1 MHAMLQRNVDSG
13 YITEEQA
20 EYIQTAI
27 DNHESL
33 VIAGHRSAGGR
44 PFMAALMAL
53 AKGQYETIQVKDASS
68 IEEDAEYYLI
78 PGLGTDDFADI
89 ITDALSKE
97 GSSIVTLKEPE
108 HPYSI
113 LKVMKDAY
121 KKTGDASKV
130 VTLLEARKIDG
141 VPYLINI
148 NRHFYNEKGKVK
160 KEETPRTEFPEA

>member
-33 VIAGHRSAGGR
+33 VISGHRSAGGR
-44 PFMAALMAL
+44 PFMAALMAI
-53 AKGQYETIQVKDASS
+53 AKGQYESVQVKDESS
-68 IEEDAEYYLI
+68 LETDAEYYLI
-78 PGLGTDDFADI
+78 PGLDTEAFSDI

-97 GSSIVTLKEPE
+97 NSAVVTLKEPE

-113 LKVMKDAY
+113 MKVMKDAY
-121 KKTGDASKV
+121 KKTGDGSKV

-141 VPYLINI
+141 VPFVINI
-148 NRHFYNEKGKVK
+148 NRHFYDEKGKVK
-160 KEETPRTEFPEA
+160 KEETPRVFD